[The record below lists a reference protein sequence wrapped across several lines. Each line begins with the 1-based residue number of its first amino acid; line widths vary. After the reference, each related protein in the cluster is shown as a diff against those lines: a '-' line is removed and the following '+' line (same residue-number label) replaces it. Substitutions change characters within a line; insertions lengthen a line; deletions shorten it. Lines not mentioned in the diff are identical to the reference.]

1 MEYRQSKVDAGSD
14 NHRIALRTTQFIRRQ
29 ASVSS
34 FSSRRNSDSPTFRK
48 YGCESFACPVRL
60 ILIKNS
66 VRWILIPSPKL
77 RFMKETV
84 YSPLHKHLVCM
95 ISQWGKQPHEL
106 RRTFAYVHKR
116 IIGPVFGIC
125 PDTVRRYKRSYVEPN
140 RDSIL
145 KHLEELFHIDVLLV
159 VYFAEMRHV
168 VTILLVL
175 HNAIKAS
182 IERHKFAPGRQSVI
196 SFLRYLIEELK
207 NEVDKLEALQSA
219 QRNRTRQ

>member
-1 MEYRQSKVDAGSD
+1 MEYRQSKVEGGSD
-14 NHRIALRTTQFIRRQ
+14 NRRIALRTTQFIRRQ

-34 FSSRRNSDSPTFRK
+34 FSSRRKSDSPTFRK

-66 VRWILIPSPKL
+66 ARIPSPKL

-95 ISQWGKQPHEL
+95 ISKWGKQPHEL

-125 PDTVRRYKRSYVEPN
+125 PDTVRRYKRSYVEPT

-159 VYFAEMRHV
+159 VYFSEMQHV
-168 VTILLVL
+168 ATILLVL
-175 HNAIKAS
+175 RNAIKAS

-207 NEVDKLEALQSA
+207 TEVDKLEALQSA